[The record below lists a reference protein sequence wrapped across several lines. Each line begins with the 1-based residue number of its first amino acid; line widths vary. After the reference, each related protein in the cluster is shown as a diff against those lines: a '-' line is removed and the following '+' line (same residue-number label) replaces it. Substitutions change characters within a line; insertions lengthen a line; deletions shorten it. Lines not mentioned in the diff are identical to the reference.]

1 MRIGNTLVGRS
12 VTTTGTLVERFV
24 TTTGTLVSER
34 VPLTGGR
41 VCKIGAHDQPPMP
54 WHAVKTSGCLSVGD
68 GHEGENEQNHGLGGG
83 HEVGKLRKRR

>member
-12 VTTTGTLVERFV
+12 VTTTGTLVGRSVTTTGTLVGRFV

-41 VCKIGAHDQPPMP
+41 VCKIGAHDQPPIL
-54 WHAVKTSGCLSVGD
+54 ARSK
-68 GHEGENEQNHGLGGG
+68 N
-83 HEVGKLRKRR
+83 KRVPERW